1 MDIERGVDGLVI
13 SFSALLVPGCF
24 LLFVLLVCM
33 WIIPVGLECKEGFPT
48 GDFTL
53 QTYHR
58 QWIAEQDISRRIVR
72 ELIAEILHIAIDS
85 LVDLFDFHG
94 AFIDLVFF
102 TLLGFSKSVVAFPLI
117 FSLLSCC
124 LGFDHGQC
132 IQITAWGSFARDVP
146 RRNLRRAFFVSGEKV

>member
-1 MDIERGVDGLVI
+1 MQGGV
-13 SFSALLVPGCF
+13 
-24 LLFVLLVCM
+24 
-33 WIIPVGLECKEGFPT
+33 PT

-102 TLLGFSKSVVAFPLI
+102 TFGGSPNQ
-117 FSLLSCC
+117 SLLFSFLFLFLYGSRFRSWPVHTDYG
-124 LGFDHGQC
+124 LGVF
-132 IQITAWGSFARDVP
+132 RP
-146 RRNLRRAFFVSGEKV
+146 RCAQAELA